1 MGSKITMSLNV
12 VLQLGKV
19 VSEQKLIKAN
29 ALTKH
34 EYLLNF
40 LQKYSNESKESLMFI
55 NKKTGDGTIGCG
67 AILVL
72 LKEGKIKTDLELAGM
87 STLDQ
92 RQALMMDLATKTNN
106 KLEELSKYSVQDL
119 VDLAIEKGNYKL

>member
-19 VSEQKLIKAN
+19 VPEQELIKAS
-29 ALTKH
+29 ALKKH

-40 LQKYSNESKESLMFI
+40 LQKYSNESKESLRFI
-55 NKKTGDGTIGCG
+55 DKKTGDGTIGCG

-72 LKEGKIKTDLELAGM
+72 LKEGKIKDDKELTAM
-87 STLDQ
+87 STSEQ
-92 RQALMMDLATKTNN
+92 RQSLLIDLATKTNTR
-106 KLEELSKYSVQDL
+106 LEELSKYSAQDL
-119 VDLAIEKGNYKL
+119 VDLALEKGNYQL